1 MGVRLLRGLLGLGR
15 GISTVVGA
23 AILLAVMVLA
33 AAFYIT
39 ALDKLVT
46 ASQQAMKRVGEAA
59 STTATLS
66 SVKALWSF
74 NGSHITIY
82 IENQA
87 PKTLL
92 VVAIAVVYTDGSH
105 SVWDKANSTSIALPL
120 AVAPATSTTI
130 AIDTGGKTPATASL
144 AVEASPV
151 VAVVAAKR
159 QDQAPTT
166 RAITIEPVAPGATTW
181 LGKAAIP
188 TTKNATTTKNYPQQL
203 TSTPLNSTI
212 TRISRSTITYTD
224 FEVEDVP
231 VPGWTNYGGSW
242 SITTGFKGRAL
253 QGTDQE
259 DDGLGGAVE
268 YYYNNRLDT
277 YTSLWVSVKTKL
289 VGGAGRPLGREDRYG
304 IALINSDLTR
314 LYAIVIRDRARARA
328 EVVVRSF
335 NVERGGWNDLS
346 TAPMA
351 SYSRGSW
358 YVIVVNYTVTTTA
371 VNFYVWVYD
380 TSGGQLA
387 YLTASST
394 HINRFTPAYI
404 GVIVDDLTAAFD
416 DFIIATAD
424 PRYITVSGL
433 PGAGYTITIIDDQG
447 NTVSTVTSTGAT
459 ATINVVS
466 DIVVGTGVDGRIEV
480 YDARGSLVAMY
491 TASDCILG
499 GDAYTLAAVYYG
511 ATFSDVASFSRV
523 VQLFSANVSVS
534 LATNANVTLRVYVNG
549 SQILCKNIAGSDSI
563 SASVPSN
570 LLGGARVFN
579 VTLVFNSTQP
589 FSVTMNWLGVLGSGY
604 FEDYVTDSLL
614 LGSGTAIRFYNA
626 TKLLLSNVTS
636 LTALY
641 SVPAYTQFS
650 GSAAIAYNSSSYVLY
665 MVNGSGVY
673 FWNPLG
679 WSLKTSSC
687 RAVGSG
693 ARVEVVGRFVV
704 VLPGEPSGYACVYDV
719 SRGVAYNISLAT
731 YRLYRYT
738 ASAVNN
744 TAVVFTALDS
754 MGRVALLSLNLST
767 NSTRRLAVLPMSCAT
782 GLAVSSSRAYIVL
795 CGVWRGAIGVEGS
808 GAAVWI
814 YDAKARASGL
824 VLVTNNSTVQLMGC
838 CDRVEI
844 YKDMLIAVDTQNIL
858 TIDRASKLVVEKSVT
873 IYGT

>member
-33 AAFYIT
+33 ATFYIT

-46 ASQQAMKRVGEAA
+46 ASQQAMKRVSEAA

-224 FEVEDVP
+224 FEVVP

-242 SITTGFKGRAL
+242 SSFKGSAL
-253 QGTDQE
+253 QGTDQ
-259 DDGLGGAVE
+259 
-268 YYYNNRLDT
+268 
-277 YTSLWVSVKTKL
+277 
-289 VGGAGRPLGREDRYG
+289 
-304 IALINSDLTR
+304 
-314 LYAIVIRDRARARA
+314 
-328 EVVVRSF
+328 
-335 NVERGGWNDLS
+335 
-346 TAPMA
+346 
-351 SYSRGSW
+351 
-358 YVIVVNYTVTTTA
+358 
-371 VNFYVWVYD
+371 
-380 TSGGQLA
+380 
-387 YLTASST
+387 
-394 HINRFTPAYI
+394 
-404 GVIVDDLTAAFD
+404 
-416 DFIIATAD
+416 
-424 PRYITVSGL
+424 
-433 PGAGYTITIIDDQG
+433 
-447 NTVSTVTSTGAT
+447 
-459 ATINVVS
+459 NVVE
-466 DIVVGTGVDGRIEV
+466 TGVDGRIEV
-480 YDARGSLVAMY
+480 YDTRGSLVAMY

-523 VQLFSANVSVS
+523 VQLFSANVNVS
-534 LATNANVTLRVYVNG
+534 LATNASVTLRVYVNG

-563 SASVPSN
+563 SASVPSS

-579 VTLVFNSTQP
+579 VMLVFNSTQP
-589 FSVTMNWLGVLGSGY
+589 FSVTINWLGVLGFGY

-626 TKLLLSNVTS
+626 TKLLLSDVTS

-679 WSLKTSSC
+679 WSLVVDNC

-738 ASAVNN
+738 ASAVNG
-744 TAVVFTALDS
+744 TAVVFTALDN
-754 MGRVALLSLNLST
+754 MGRVALLSLDLST

-795 CGVWRGAIGVEGS
+795 CGVWRGVIGVEGS

-814 YDAKARASGL
+814 YDAKARTSGL

-858 TIDRASKLVVEKSVT
+858 TIDRASKLVVEKSAT

>member
-46 ASQQAMKRVGEAA
+46 ASQQAMKRVSEAA

-188 TTKNATTTKNYPQQL
+188 TTRSATTTKNYPQQL

-224 FEVEDVP
+224 FEVVP

-242 SITTGFKGRAL
+242 SNTTGFKGSAL
-253 QGTDQE
+253 QGTDQK
-259 DDGLGGAVE
+259 DDGIGKAVE

-277 YTSLWVSVKTKL
+277 YTSLWVSVKTRL
-289 VGGAGRPLGREDRYG
+289 VGGPGGALGREDRYG
-304 IALINSDLTR
+304 IALINGDLTR
-314 LYAIVIRDRARARA
+314 LYAIVIRDRKPNQGQV
-328 EVVVRSF
+328 EVRSF
-335 NVERGGWNDLS
+335 NVEAKNDWSDLNTTS
-346 TAPMA
+346 MT

-358 YVIVVNYTVTTTA
+358 YVIVVNYSVTTTA

-380 TSGGQLA
+380 TSGEQLA

-394 HINRFTPAYI
+394 HTNRFTPAYI
-404 GVIVDDLTAAFD
+404 GVIVDDLIAAFD

-433 PGAGYTITIIDDQG
+433 PGADYTIKIIDNLG
-447 NTVSTVTSTGAT
+447 NTVSTTTSTST
-459 ATINVVS
+459 TVTINIVN
-466 DIVVGTGVDGRIEV
+466 DMVVGTGVDGRIEV
-480 YDARGSLVAMY
+480 YNPNGSLVAWY
-491 TASDCILG
+491 NASDCILG
-499 GDAYTLAAVYYG
+499 GDVYMLTAVSG
-511 ATFSDVASFSRV
+511 VVFSDVASFLNV
-523 VQLFSANVSVS
+523 VQLF
-534 LATNANVTLRVYVNG
+534 NANMSLSLITDAVVTLRIYVN
-549 SQILCKNIAGSDSI
+549 STQILCRNIYGGFSI
-563 SASVPSN
+563 STAIPSN
-570 LLGGARVFN
+570 LLQGAKAFN
-579 VTLVFNSTQP
+579 VTLAFNSTSP
-589 FSVTMNWLGVLGSGY
+589 FSVSISWLEVRGFGY
-604 FEDYVTDSLL
+604 FTDKIIDALL

-626 TKLLLSNVTS
+626 TELASASASRYLYNVS
-636 LTALY
+636 
-641 SVPAYTQFS
+641 AYTQFN
-650 GSAAIAYNSSSYVLY
+650 GSAAIAYNSSNYVLY

-673 FWNPLG
+673 SWNPLG

-693 ARVEVVGRFVV
+693 ARVEVVGRFVA

-738 ASAVNN
+738 ASAVNG

-754 MGRVALLSLNLST
+754 MGRVALLSLDLST

-795 CGVWRGAIGVEGS
+795 CGVWRGVIGVEGS

-814 YDAKARASGL
+814 YDAKARTSGL

-858 TIDRASKLVVEKSVT
+858 TIDRASKLVVEKSAT